1 MPPKIKEMTQ
11 NPTLRQNSQ
20 DQPKRFTLMLTGED
34 VLDEQGGNQAHH
46 GLPHER
52 FLLGD
57 RVPLAPI
64 LLLAQSPLSVDPN
77 LEIACLQP
85 VHLHATCDHLIL
97 MGQNQMDLTESE
109 STKLLN
115 AALPLLEEDF
125 EHSLLFQNQHY
136 WFIPAGPF
144 SKLASYSVDQAQGRN
159 IDWWMP
165 HDIHE
170 QGIAKRWR
178 KLQNEIQMLWHID
191 SVNEERQSRGL
202 PSINSVWISGIG
214 KLSNVKAPLAFTQA
228 NKIVGQHPLL
238 KGLAKLCSIPFSTS
252 PSIEKLDG
260 AFAWLE
266 NPEVLWPQLANEL
279 LNKQLNEV
287 MIIDFP
293 NGKTR
298 ERIFTL
304 RDIQKKSW
312 MFWKKPSLLTWNALI
327 QS

>member
-1 MPPKIKEMTQ
+1 MPPKIGEMTLNSAQPQ
-11 NPTLRQNSQ
+11 NKPG
-20 DQPKRFTLMLTGED
+20 QPRRFTLMLSGED
-34 VLDEQGGNQAHH
+34 ALDEQAEHQARQ

-57 RVPLAPI
+57 QVPLAPI
-64 LLLAQSPLSVDPN
+64 LLLGQSHLSVDPD

-85 VHLHATCDHLIL
+85 IHLHATRDHLIL
-97 MGQNQMDLTESE
+97 MGQNQIDLTEAE
-109 STKLLN
+109 STQLLN
-115 AALPLLEEDF
+115 VALPLLQQDF

-144 SKLASYSVDQAQGRN
+144 SKLASYSIDQAQGRN

-191 SVNEERQSRGL
+191 SINEERQAKGL
-202 PSINSVWISGIG
+202 PSINSIWISGIG
-214 KLSNVKAPLAFTQA
+214 KLNSVQTSPAFTEA
-228 NKIVGQHPLL
+228 KLVFGEHPLL
-238 KGLAKLCSIPFSTS
+238 AGLAQFCGIPFSSS
-252 PSIEKLDG
+252 PSIEKLEG

-266 NPEVLWPQLANEL
+266 NPEVLWPQLLNQL
-279 LNKQLNEV
+279 LNQQLDEV

-298 ERIFTL
+298 ERILTL

-312 MFWKKPSLLTWNALI
+312 KFWKKPSPFTWNDVI